1 MGTFGTLP
9 LGEGVAGV
17 VGDVLAPA
25 PSTVQPPLSGVQLDS
40 HVGAPLQVVWQPV
53 VQPVVLHDCAPL
65 HVCWHLLPEH
75 ATELWP
81 VPLELSEQPP
91 PGQSRLTDV
100 AFVADTEQPPPGHE
114 NEQFPP
120 VHENAHCFPSPPQV
134 FAQFAHVQAAPA
146 THSVSTVDEHAKARA
161 EARPTPRSTAAREAW
176 REIVAKD
183 MASDIG
189 KFLSRP
195 REAALEPRAPPM
207 PCAPRGAA
215 REIPGPARC
224 GVRRRRRGAR
234 ALAVVCASSV
244 SHPRLVTRDPPFG
257 TPVAWRHGM
266 NDTEREGAENARGAV
281 GASGHEDANGPR
293 GTEPI
298 LRERSIEALW
308 VPEVDTTEP
317 ALAETWPATPV
328 AIAARAPHDD
338 EHTGHE
344 GTDGEEPLPLVHPRA
359 TVAGARFVRS
369 RTRAYA
375 RTLPFL
381 APASAEKSAARAHV
395 APEPDTIDLEPR
407 RTPSGRPVPM
417 PAEALAQSLYV
428 PESAPPPPMPEDDE
442 HARARERRTLRA
454 GVDYRVVALLFFVA
468 SLAAV
473 ALARWLD

>member
-1 MGTFGTLP
+1 
-9 LGEGVAGV
+9 
-17 VGDVLAPA
+17 
-25 PSTVQPPLSGVQLDS
+25 
-40 HVGAPLQVVWQPV
+40 
-53 VQPVVLHDCAPL
+53 
-65 HVCWHLLPEH
+65 
-75 ATELWP
+75 
-81 VPLELSEQPP
+81 
-91 PGQSRLTDV
+91 
-100 AFVADTEQPPPGHE
+100 
-114 NEQFPP
+114 
-120 VHENAHCFPSPPQV
+120 
-134 FAQFAHVQAAPA
+134 
-146 THSVSTVDEHAKARA
+146 
-161 EARPTPRSTAAREAW
+161 
-176 REIVAKD
+176 
-183 MASDIG
+183 
-189 KFLSRP
+189 
-195 REAALEPRAPPM
+195 
-207 PCAPRGAA
+207 
-215 REIPGPARC
+215 
-224 GVRRRRRGAR
+224 
-234 ALAVVCASSV
+234 
-244 SHPRLVTRDPPFG
+244 
-257 TPVAWRHGM
+257 M
-266 NDTEREGAENARGAV
+266 NDTEREDAENTRGAV
-281 GASGHEDANGPR
+281 VASGHEDTNGPR

-308 VPEVDTTEP
+308 VPEIDTTEP

-381 APASAEKSAARAHV
+381 APASAEKSAAPPHV